1 MPEIVYS
8 KPIRK
13 TKLTTY
19 IWTHRLSPGGAQF
32 PESAKKTRGRR
43 QDHTSTMHLV
53 PTSRVS
59 SSQIT
64 ASHLDTIRG
73 TLIVRSLYCTI
84 GVHDSIMSFATEDS
98 DVT

>member
-1 MPEIVYS
+1 MPEIDYS

-19 IWTHRLSPGGAQF
+19 IWTHRLRTGGAQF
-32 PESAKKTRGRR
+32 PESAKKRVGAAKTILQRC
-43 QDHTSTMHLV
+43 TF

-64 ASHLDTIRG
+64 ASHLDTMSG

-84 GVHDSIMSFATEDS
+84 GVHDSIMSCATEDN